1 MYSTEAEDI
10 EMVDSMMIEVSTLR
24 TATGDFNESNKLREG
39 GFGAVY
45 KVALNKLHVPDDS
58 DLN

>member
-10 EMVDSMMIEVSTLR
+10 EMVDSMLIGVSILR
-24 TATGDFNESNKLREG
+24 AATGDFAESNKLGDG

-45 KVALNKLHVPDDS
+45 KVVLRT
-58 DLN
+58 